1 PLGLADFADGRDE
14 VWETELAPDA
24 TLLLM
29 TDGVTE
35 ARDRDGTFYDPIA
48 RLTGSISTAATAES
62 ASVAVVS
69 SARPASLVRQLRR
82 DIKRHTAGRPRDDMM
97 IVAVSRAPEPT
108 AHPDRR
114 PRPRAQPVPKRW
126 Q

>member
-1 PLGLADFADGRDE
+1 PEPRPPLGLADLADGRDE
-14 VWETELAPDA
+14 VWETELAPDT

-48 RLTGSISTAATAES
+48 RLTGSIPTTATTTTT
-62 ASVAVVS
+62 
-69 SARPASLVRQLRR
+69 SLVRRLRR

-97 IVAVSRAPEPT
+97 IVALNRGPEPT

-114 PRPRAQPVPKRW
+114 PRPRAQPMPKRW